1 MDRETLRTIGA
12 VLLLAMISVLV
23 GLFVFGGMP

>member
-1 MDRETLRTIGA
+1 MDRETLSNIGA

-23 GLFVFGGMP
+23 GLFVFGGMQ